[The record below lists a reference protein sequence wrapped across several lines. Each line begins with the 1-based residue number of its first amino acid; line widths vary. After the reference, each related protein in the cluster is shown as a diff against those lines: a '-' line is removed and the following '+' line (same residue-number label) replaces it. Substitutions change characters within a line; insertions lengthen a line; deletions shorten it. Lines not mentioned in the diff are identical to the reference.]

1 MAHIESDRVM
11 ARGERR
17 ADDSWLFTIRYAVH
31 FDPSELGQRFDDSIA
46 IADAEQHA
54 MTTYA
59 LPVAFTACSPS
70 VFRKKRVVVPADQL
84 DDEATQDMLFAW
96 ILLRHNG
103 GAHSTA
109 DEQRAPVTVKAA

>member
-31 FDPSELGQRFDDSIA
+31 FDPNELGQRFDDSIA
-46 IADAEQHA
+46 ISDADEHA
-54 MTTYA
+54 KTSYA
-59 LPVAFTACSPS
+59 LPVSFTACSPS

-84 DDEATQDMLFAW
+84 DDDITGYQLFAW
-96 ILLRHNG
+96 ILLRRND
-103 GAHSTA
+103 GAHHTA
-109 DEQRAPVTVKAA
+109 DEQRAPVRVAA